1 MRIFIITIHSIH
13 NFGSIFQALA
23 LQEYFRECNQS
34 VEIIDYRPDY
44 NLAGKRKLRTLVGK
58 MLNIKAYSLKKRK
71 FNAFIEEQMVLTKR
85 CCNYDELESIF
96 SSIKDALFVV
106 GGDQLWNPFH
116 YCGNDRA
123 FRLSFVNAKCRK
135 VSYGTSLGK
144 DTFTKEEILPLIT
157 DISDFEHISVRES
170 SSVDLLKEHGL
181 QNVTHVCDPVM
192 LLPIAFYNKF
202 IGDRIIKEKYI
213 FVYLVDK
220 SELISRFLNYLKEK
234 YGYKIV
240 HVCGFRKKF
249 ESDYYVKNE
258 GPKDVLNLLVNAE
271 IVVSA
276 SFHATLFSII
286 FHKDF
291 FSLLPGVETNN
302 RIIDLLN
309 TLHLKSRIIEEET
322 VFSNLTIPI
331 EYKEVD
337 VFKEKYIKK
346 SKKYIEQILEETQ

>member
-1 MRIFIITIHSIH
+1 MKIFIITIHSIH

-23 LQEYFRECNQS
+23 LQEYFKELGHS
-34 VEIIDYRPDY
+34 VEIIDYRPNY
-44 NLAGKRKLRTLVGK
+44 NLVGKRKLRTLIGK
-58 MLNIKAYSLKKRK
+58 MMNLKSYTLKKHK
-71 FNAFIEEQMVLTKR
+71 FDDFIKEQMILTKR
-85 CCNYDELESIF
+85 CCTHDQLKSLF
-96 SSIKDALFVV
+96 LSIKDALFVV

-144 DTFTKEEILPLIT
+144 GTFTKKEISSLIT
-157 DISDFEHISVRES
+157 DITDFQYISVRES
-170 SSVDLLKEHGL
+170 SSVDLLKENGL

-192 LLPIAFYNKF
+192 LLPIIFYKKF
-202 IGDRIIKEKYI
+202 IGDRMIKEKYI

-220 SELISRFLNYLKEK
+220 SELISQVLNWLKEN

-249 ESDYYVKNE
+249 ESDYYVTNE

-276 SFHATLFSII
+276 SFHATLFSIL
-286 FHKDF
+286 FHKNF

-309 TLHLKSRIIEEET
+309 TLHLQSRVIKDET
-322 VFSNLTIPI
+322 DFSKLSISI
-331 EYKEVD
+331 DYKDIDVYKEN
-337 VFKEKYIKK
+337 YIEK
-346 SKKYIEQILEETQ
+346 SKKYIEQILEET

>member
-23 LQEYFRECNQS
+23 LQEYFKEHGQS

-44 NLAGKRKLRTLVGK
+44 NLVGKRKLRTLIGK
-58 MLNIKAYSLKKRK
+58 MLNIKSYTLKKRK
-71 FNAFIEEQMVLTKR
+71 FDDFIKEQMVLTKR
-85 CCNYDELESIF
+85 CCNHDQLKSLF
-96 SSIKDALFVV
+96 SSIEDAVFVV

-144 DTFTKEEILPLIT
+144 GTFTKEEIFPLIT
-157 DISDFEHISVRES
+157 DIADFKYVSVRES

-192 LLPIAFYNKF
+192 LLPVAFYNKF

-213 FVYLVDK
+213 FVYLADK

-249 ESDYYVKNE
+249 ESDYYVTDE

-276 SFHATLFSII
+276 SFHATLFSVL
-286 FHKDF
+286 FHKNF

-309 TLHLKSRIIEEET
+309 TLHLQSKIIKDET
-322 VFSNLTIPI
+322 DFSKLTIPI
-331 EYKEVD
+331 DYKEID
-337 VFKEKYIKK
+337 VYKENYIEK
-346 SKKYIEQILEETQ
+346 SKKYIEQILEET